1 MFNLHVHR
9 YKPDTMSSACSGD
22 LCDGWGLGVGWG
34 WGGGGGGGW
43 GWEGVGVGVAS
54 GESGP

>member
-1 MFNLHVHR
+1 MFNLHVNR

-22 LCDGWGLGVGWG
+22 LCDGWGLGLGWG
-34 WGGGGGGGW
+34 WGG
-43 GWEGVGVGVAS
+43 ESVAS